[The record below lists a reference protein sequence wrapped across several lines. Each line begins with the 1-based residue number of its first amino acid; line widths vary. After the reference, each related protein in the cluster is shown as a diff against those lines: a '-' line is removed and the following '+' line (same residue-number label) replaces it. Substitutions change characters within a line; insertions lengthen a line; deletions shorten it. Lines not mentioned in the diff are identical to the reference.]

1 MDGGGVLREHEA
13 SARDGGPTSEHAM
26 TDHNPDASTAWW
38 GKNLDDVDTEIAR
51 MAAICQVHILDP
63 NVIDRVIRND
73 ASVCGSA
80 NPKAFEKLHHLMMMH
95 YQIRE
100 KAVGAI
106 GQAETQALINQ
117 IVERLRQRIG
127 APLGTPPA

>member
-1 MDGGGVLREHEA
+1 M
-13 SARDGGPTSEHAM
+13 
-26 TDHNPDASTAWW
+26 
-38 GKNLDDVDTEIAR
+38 
-51 MAAICQVHILDP
+51 
-63 NVIDRVIRND
+63 IDRVIRND

-80 NPKAFEKLHHLMMMH
+80 NPKAFEKLHNLVMVH

-117 IVERLRQRIG
+117 IVERLRKRIG
-127 APLGTPPA
+127 SSLGKPQA